1 MEKIMNK
8 KLVDKIV
15 WYIPFKNLRNDI
27 RNFLVSLETNIR
39 LPILM
44 TEDERELFVKSISES
59 KEYLEFGSGGSTFI
73 VLKTT
78 NANIISIESD
88 INWINHMR
96 DNKTIFEEEQ
106 FCRLKFVHIDIGEIS
121 IMGMPK
127 DKSKLESYPKYSEE
141 IFKIL
146 DKNHINKIDTVLID
160 GRFRVA
166 CVLNTILN
174 CNKNIKIIIHDFFNR
189 EEYHILLNY
198 LDTIEKSNSLGVFK
212 IKENINTDEINKLIE
227 KYKYNPR

>member
-1 MEKIMNK
+1 MNK

-146 DKNHINKIDTVLID
+146 DKNKIDKIDTVLID

-166 CVLNTILN
+166 CTLNTILN
-174 CNKNIKIIIHDFFNR
+174 CNENTKIIIHDFFNR
-189 EEYHILLNY
+189 DEYHIVLNY
-198 LDTIEKSNSLGVFK
+198 LDIIEKANTLGVFK
-212 IKENINTDEINKLIE
+212 IKENINKNEISNIIE
-227 KYKYNPR
+227 QYKYNPK

>member
-1 MEKIMNK
+1 MNK
-8 KLVDKIV
+8 NIVNKIV
-15 WYIPFKNLRNDI
+15 WYIPFKNLRNSI
-27 RNFLVSLETNIR
+27 RFFLYSLEIDTR

-44 TEDERELFVKSISES
+44 SENERELFVKSISES

-78 NANIISIESD
+78 KANVISIESD

-121 IMGMPK
+121 SIGMPK
-127 DKSKLESYPKYSEE
+127 DKSKMESYPKYSEE
-141 IFKIL
+141 IFKRL
-146 DKNHINKIDTVLID
+146 DKNKVDKIDTVLID

-166 CVLNTILN
+166 CTLNTIIN
-174 CNKNIKIIIHDFFNR
+174 CNKNINWTVF
-189 EEYHILLNY
+189 ILSNTHFR
-198 LDTIEKSNSLGVFK
+198 LDRVAIVAFSGFIFL
-212 IKENINTDEINKLIE
+212 
-227 KYKYNPR
+227 

>member
-1 MEKIMNK
+1 MNK

>member
-1 MEKIMNK
+1 MNK

-106 FCRLKFVHIDIGEIS
+106 FCRLKFVHIDIG
-121 IMGMPK
+121 
-127 DKSKLESYPKYSEE
+127 
-141 IFKIL
+141 
-146 DKNHINKIDTVLID
+146 
-160 GRFRVA
+160 
-166 CVLNTILN
+166 
-174 CNKNIKIIIHDFFNR
+174 
-189 EEYHILLNY
+189 
-198 LDTIEKSNSLGVFK
+198 
-212 IKENINTDEINKLIE
+212 
-227 KYKYNPR
+227 

>member
-1 MEKIMNK
+1 MNK

-78 NANIISIESD
+78 KANIISIESD
-88 INWINHMR
+88 IDWINHMR

-121 IMGMPK
+121 SMGMPK
-127 DKSKLESYPKYSEE
+127 DKYKLESYPKYSEE

-146 DKNHINKIDTVLID
+146 DKNKIDKIDTVLID

-189 EEYHILLNY
+189 DEYHIVLNY
-198 LDTIEKSNSLGVFK
+198 LDIIEKANTLGVFK
-212 IKENINTDEINKLIE
+212 IKENINKNEISNLIE
-227 KYKYNPR
+227 QYKYNPK

>member
-1 MEKIMNK
+1 MNK

-27 RNFLVSLETNIR
+27 RIFLVSLETNIR

>member
-1 MEKIMNK
+1 MNHKIVN
-8 KLVDKIV
+8 KIV
-15 WYIPFKNLRNDI
+15 WFIPFKNLRNNI
-27 RNFLVSLETNIR
+27 RFFLYSLETNVR

-44 TEDERELFVKSISES
+44 TENERELFVKSISES

-73 VLKTT
+73 VLRTT
-78 NANIISIESD
+78 KANVVSIESD

-121 IMGMPK
+121 SMGMPK
-127 DKSKLESYPKYSEE
+127 DKSKIETYPKYSEE

-146 DKNHINKIDTVLID
+146 DKNKIDKIDTILID

-166 CVLNTILN
+166 CTLNTILN
-174 CNKNIKIIIHDFFNR
+174 CNKNTKIIIHDFFNR
-189 EEYHILLNY
+189 EEYHIVLNY
-198 LDTIEKSNSLGVFK
+198 LDIIEKADTLGIFK
-212 IKENINTDEINKLIE
+212 LKENINKDEISKLIE
-227 KYKYNPR
+227 QYKYNPQ

>member
-1 MEKIMNK
+1 M
-8 KLVDKIV
+8 
-15 WYIPFKNLRNDI
+15 
-27 RNFLVSLETNIR
+27 
-39 LPILM
+39 
-44 TEDERELFVKSISES
+44 
-59 KEYLEFGSGGSTFI
+59 
-73 VLKTT
+73 
-78 NANIISIESD
+78 
-88 INWINHMR
+88 
-96 DNKTIFEEEQ
+96 
-106 FCRLKFVHIDIGEIS
+106 
-121 IMGMPK
+121 
-127 DKSKLESYPKYSEE
+127 
-141 IFKIL
+141 
-146 DKNHINKIDTVLID
+146 ID